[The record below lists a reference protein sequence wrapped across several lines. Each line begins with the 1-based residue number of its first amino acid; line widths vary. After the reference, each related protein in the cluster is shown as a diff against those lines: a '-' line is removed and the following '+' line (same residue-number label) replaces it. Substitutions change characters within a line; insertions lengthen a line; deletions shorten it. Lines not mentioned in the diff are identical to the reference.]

1 MKTKKKNTIFPQFP
15 QAAILQC
22 RDSKKGAFWQFCN
35 NVTVLQ
41 CYIQYLV
48 KILQNCYKSVTNS
61 VKTRYITNRNYFT
74 SSYPICFLGENSHLS
89 GRKVAVKSEFH
100 ACKVRVSLALKSPNI
115 KHWQSGVY
123 HKYPINPKIMKYV
136 YTPMCNTFRI
146 VTSFNFCQGLGW
158 GTLKGIQPMAGLR

>member
-1 MKTKKKNTIFPQFP
+1 MTCAKLRLSECNDACIDCQAWAVSQLSAAKVAQKHENKEEKYNFSSIP
-15 QAAILQC
+15 QAVILQC

-61 VKTRYITNRNYFT
+61 VKTRYTTNRNYFT
-74 SSYPICFLGENSHLS
+74 RSCPVCFLGENSHLS

-100 ACKVRVSLALKSPNI
+100 ACKVRVSVALKLPSI
-115 KHWQSGVY
+115 KHW
-123 HKYPINPKIMKYV
+123 
-136 YTPMCNTFRI
+136 
-146 VTSFNFCQGLGW
+146 
-158 GTLKGIQPMAGLR
+158 